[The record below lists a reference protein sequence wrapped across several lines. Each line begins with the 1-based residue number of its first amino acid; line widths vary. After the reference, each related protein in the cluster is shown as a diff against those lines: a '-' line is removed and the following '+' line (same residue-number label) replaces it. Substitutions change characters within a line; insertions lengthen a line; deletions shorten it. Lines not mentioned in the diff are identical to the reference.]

1 MGYPIRVDER
11 LRLGYPIR
19 MTQRKRTPAR
29 IEAEQRY
36 AEAGRRTKKPIGC
49 RLDEETLARV
59 DKKLKGGSRSALVE
73 RLVREWL
80 K

>member
-1 MGYPIRVDER
+1 M
-11 LRLGYPIR
+11 GYPIR

-29 IEAEQRY
+29 IEAEKRY
-36 AEAGRRTKKPIGC
+36 AEDGRRTKKPIGC
-49 RLDEETLARV
+49 RLDEETLALV

-73 RLVREWL
+73 KLIRAWL

>member
-29 IEAEQRY
+29 IEAEKRY
-36 AEAGRRTKKPIGC
+36 AEKRPKKPIGC
-49 RLDEETLARV
+49 RLDEETLALL

-73 RLVREWL
+73 RLIRAWL
-80 K
+80 R

>member
-1 MGYPIRVDER
+1 MGYPIRIDEML
-11 LRLGYPIR
+11 LRGHPIR

-36 AEAGRRTKKPIGC
+36 AGNGRRTKKPIGC

-73 RLVREWL
+73 RLIMGWL
-80 K
+80 E